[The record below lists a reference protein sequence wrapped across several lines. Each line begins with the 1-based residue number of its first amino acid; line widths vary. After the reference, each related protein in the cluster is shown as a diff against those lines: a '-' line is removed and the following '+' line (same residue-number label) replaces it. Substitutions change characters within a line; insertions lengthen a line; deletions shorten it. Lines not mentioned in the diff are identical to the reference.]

1 MIFSH
6 IITIYGNN
14 IIQLLLN
21 AMRKKKRIDLHEKTI
36 FTLDQTEVNITLK
49 GRKKHNIYRNRIVKL
64 LYDFSNHELTFSI
77 FTFVTRFVLLK
88 SCSI

>member
-21 AMRKKKRIDLHEKTI
+21 AMRKKKRIYLHEKTI

-49 GRKKHNIYRNRIVKL
+49 GRKKNIISTEIEL
-64 LYDFSNHELTFSI
+64 LNCYMTFQ
-77 FTFVTRFVLLK
+77 TMN
-88 SCSI
+88 